1 MPTDKTKVKFHYVK
15 SNAFRVVHVDGAI
28 GGITP
33 AGLIFASLYS
43 ERGAIPQ
50 IMVHDVTD
58 AGQVGAERPEE
69 RISKEGIVREVEVG
83 AIMGVETATSF
94 VKWLQDQIDLLKKLK
109 SGTEQEKEK
118 NASIHGHQ
126 RVP

>member
-1 MPTDKTKVKFHYVK
+1 MPTDKTKIKFHYIK
-15 SNAFRVVHVDGAI
+15 SNLFRVVHMDGAI

-33 AGLIFASLYS
+33 AGLIFTSLYS

-58 AGQVGAERPEE
+58 AGQVGGEHPEE

-83 AIMGVETATSF
+83 ATMSVDTATSF
-94 VKWLQDQIDLLKKLK
+94 VKWLQDQIDLVNKLK
-109 SGTEQEKEK
+109 SKAEQEKEK
-118 NASIHGHQ
+118 NASVH
-126 RVP
+126 

>member
-1 MPTDKTKVKFHYVK
+1 MPTDKTKIKFNYIK

-33 AGLIFASLYS
+33 AGLIFVSLYS

-50 IMVHDVTD
+50 VMVHDVTE

-69 RISKEGIVREVEVG
+69 RLSKEGIVREVEVG
-83 AIMGVETATSF
+83 GTMSVETATSF
-94 VKWLQDQIDLLKKLK
+94 VKWLQDQIDLVNKLK
-109 SGTEQEKEK
+109 SGAGEEKEK
-118 NASIHGHQ
+118 NASVH
-126 RVP
+126 